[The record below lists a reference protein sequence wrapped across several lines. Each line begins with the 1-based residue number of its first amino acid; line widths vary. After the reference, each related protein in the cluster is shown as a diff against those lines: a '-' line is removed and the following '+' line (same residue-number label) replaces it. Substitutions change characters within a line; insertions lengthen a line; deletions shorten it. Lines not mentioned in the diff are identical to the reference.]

1 MPRNRAS
8 RAASQR
14 TGDPSEISLLGEM
27 TRLLEILVRL
37 NLQGMAKDRSQ
48 AEMILML
55 ASAGCGHTEIAAL
68 LGITPNSVG
77 PTLSR
82 AKVKKK

>member
-1 MPRNRAS
+1 MPKKRSS

-14 TGDPSEISLLGEM
+14 SGRASEISLLSEM

-37 NLQGMAKDRSQ
+37 NLQAMRKDHNQ
-48 AEMILML
+48 TEMILML
-55 ASAGCGHTEIAAL
+55 ASVGCGHAEIAAL

-82 AKVKKK
+82 ANRKKK